1 MANTQKKLKI
11 IAFIFL
17 TLTVLSIIAVIITP
31 IILKKNIESNYRDKT
46 IPSKDNINIWAKYPG
61 EIKSKTTHTFKLLDY
76 SQDSL
81 QVKDSLILEEKTMY
95 DNFEYKD
102 NNKIKFDAKSYFNIE
117 EPKPKNDSIKS
128 INMGMFETLEYFSNP
143 AKYQIGINSILYLF
157 NKVLVSSDLFIR
169 KIYSYYL
176 FINLLNDEAKVRETI
191 LKDIDVEKADKILS
205 SEEIYEKYSFK
216 KLPGFYNWI
225 KILNIPEK
233 ISKSSWLY
241 NLFNLTENDINS
253 ILGNNSY
260 LYTNYAQFNMDL
272 SKQFNCLNENYCGNE
287 IFYKQLL
294 TGEVLNFY
302 GLNNISYFYNMLN
315 PDLYPFNQS
324 PELFIFFE
332 EFKQRIK
339 NPEIKY
345 EDYAPNIN
353 LFFAILDQSS
363 KISLL
368 SSKISSLFLMINN
381 TNDKDKAN
389 EIYNNISLNN
399 IKLISDYVYVYLP
412 KLLIYQ
418 EFIDEKGSNH
428 SIEHF
433 AHALSTIAQGIIE
446 KTYGLLRNIK
456 DFYNLIL
463 SNFVFDEL
471 TEIMLLVKIKK
482 NNKITSIEPDEVCPL
497 IMQLA
502 LNDGRKVLT
511 ICSDPK
517 TSFNSPETLIK
528 WFDPYYCIIKGES
541 NCDMSLIEHLKGIV
555 YITDEEIKSIYSEEY
570 LGGTIEKF
578 DQNFIKAFECSSRKE
593 CTDEYLSK
601 LQFWKSG
608 ITSNLPYNKTNT
620 LADLFPDKIPYP
632 VEIYYYAKEFDYT
645 GDILEE
651 DVDYLFKLYIENG
664 DILDEENLE
673 AFKTK
678 IDLEKKYSLKKGE
691 KDNTLFNIIHLLN
704 KGFLFDKEIK
714 GDYKNIYNIL
724 QGNYLDDKKYI
735 EFLSQGNIYEGYKPN
750 LNHTTGFNFGFNL
763 SNGELLNNEFDK
775 YEISA
780 EENNLRKILNINNYE
795 ILNLKKLEY
804 DYTTKDYSY
813 ITTEL
818 LNYESLSNNKQFSDG
833 FQYESSEEVIYLY
846 DKISSIPFKFN
857 YKDEEK
863 YDDIN
868 CEKYELDKDDI
879 YNNINGLN
887 VSNSKKVFL
896 SQKLN
901 KPFIVTVGKDGL
913 NINENIQEDNYI
925 CVDPFTNMVVQSK
938 INLVYSLYS
947 KDYGYINPNIENNK
961 IYPVFIYQKVFEM
974 DADSYIDYFPD
985 VTFYHDFRTV
995 FIISGIALIVIFAII
1010 TLIAFIKIHKNLV
1023 NQEFKMNSYAGE
1035 SLINDSREQTI
1046 MGKPD

>member
-1 MANTQKKLKI
+1 
-11 IAFIFL
+11 
-17 TLTVLSIIAVIITP
+17 
-31 IILKKNIESNYRDKT
+31 
-46 IPSKDNINIWAKYPG
+46 
-61 EIKSKTTHTFKLLDY
+61 
-76 SQDSL
+76 
-81 QVKDSLILEEKTMY
+81 
-95 DNFEYKD
+95 
-102 NNKIKFDAKSYFNIE
+102 
-117 EPKPKNDSIKS
+117 
-128 INMGMFETLEYFSNP
+128 
-143 AKYQIGINSILYLF
+143 
-157 NKVLVSSDLFIR
+157 
-169 KIYSYYL
+169 
-176 FINLLNDEAKVRETI
+176 
-191 LKDIDVEKADKILS
+191 
-205 SEEIYEKYSFK
+205 
-216 KLPGFYNWI
+216 
-225 KILNIPEK
+225 
-233 ISKSSWLY
+233 
-241 NLFNLTENDINS
+241 
-253 ILGNNSY
+253 
-260 LYTNYAQFNMDL
+260 
-272 SKQFNCLNENYCGNE
+272 
-287 IFYKQLL
+287 
-294 TGEVLNFY
+294 
-302 GLNNISYFYNMLN
+302 
-315 PDLYPFNQS
+315 
-324 PELFIFFE
+324 
-332 EFKQRIK
+332 
-339 NPEIKY
+339 
-345 EDYAPNIN
+345 
-353 LFFAILDQSS
+353 
-363 KISLL
+363 
-368 SSKISSLFLMINN
+368 
-381 TNDKDKAN
+381 
-389 EIYNNISLNN
+389 
-399 IKLISDYVYVYLP
+399 
-412 KLLIYQ
+412 
-418 EFIDEKGSNH
+418 
-428 SIEHF
+428 
-433 AHALSTIAQGIIE
+433 
-446 KTYGLLRNIK
+446 
-456 DFYNLIL
+456 
-463 SNFVFDEL
+463 
-471 TEIMLLVKIKK
+471 MLLVKIKK

-528 WFDPYYCIIKGES
+528 WFEPYYCIIKGES
-541 NCDMSLIEHLKGIV
+541 NCDMSLIEHLKEIV

-645 GDILEE
+645 SDILEE
-651 DVDYLFKLYIENG
+651 DVDYLIKLYIENG
-664 DILDEENLE
+664 DILNEENLE

-818 LNYESLSNNKQFSDG
+818 LNYESLSNDKQFSDG

-863 YDDIN
+863 YGDIN

-961 IYPVFIYQKVFEM
+961 IYPVFIYRKVFEM